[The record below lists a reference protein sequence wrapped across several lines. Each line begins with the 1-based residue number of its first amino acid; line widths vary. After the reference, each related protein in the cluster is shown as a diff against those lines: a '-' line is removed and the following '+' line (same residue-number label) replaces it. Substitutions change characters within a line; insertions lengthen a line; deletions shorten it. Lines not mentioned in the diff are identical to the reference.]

1 MNITIS
7 KVRPPTKLQ
16 SDGLSPLVKIHKS
29 LHNQLSNKHGYTT
42 GESTCESSGV
52 SMNCSEEFFAIEKS
66 EVLKSRDLT
75 QMTSGPQSGSL
86 VPSSASEATQFTSDE
101 SEAIYYFGYGTIVN
115 PIVRLRR
122 GCTIPHENIQTAI
135 LYDHRLK
142 FVAGGTANIVK
153 SRGWDVKGVL
163 IRFDTLRQW
172 EEFRRFDANYDVHDV
187 SVSLIDKTNLD
198 PKRKNDH
205 TAPFDDLNED
215 GIDDDID
222 DQIQRPGL
230 ISNRRL
236 HRSCLVSGTSLNDL
250 SEDSSS
256 EEEDYSCPFSFEP
269 KSAKVD
275 PNAVKCKTFM
285 IDQDLQGLRH
295 VINENSSF
303 RGNGDESVFAKPQER
318 YLKLMTDGLRIHDVD
333 ETYIRDEILAVN
345 YIPNERDKV
354 IDQNYRSFPVA
365 KKLTKI
371 SQSKYVTKI
380 CKSPENATHFVIGTK
395 IIKLDGEPDPSNAC
409 IRWLKA
415 NGDGKGDMTLLVHQ
429 TFIDKDCFQL
439 APVSTKDKLTEE
451 HRLWA
456 EHVVFLYLQ
465 RAGLTATVIGELLA
479 EGKPAL
485 FGNKFISKMAK
496 LKANSGC
503 PPNRTTAMETSVSDS
518 NINSDVTMPDPS
530 VATAQSLHRRSSAP
544 LPGAINRKTSAA
556 KRVFGGALGRMK
568 KSPKN
573 SKG

>member
-16 SDGLSPLVKIHKS
+16 PEGLSPRVKIHKA
-29 LHNQLSNKHGYTT
+29 LHNQLSNKQGYTT

-52 SMNCSEEFFAIEKS
+52 SMNSSQDFFAIEKS
-66 EVLKSRDLT
+66 EDLKSRDLT

-101 SEAIYYFGYGTIVN
+101 SEGIYYFGYGTIVN

-122 GCTIPHENIQTAI
+122 GCTIPPENIRTAI

-172 EEFRRFDANYDVHDV
+172 EEFRRFDANYDVHDI

-198 PKRKNDH
+198 PKRKNAH
-205 TAPFDDLNED
+205 TAPFDDLTE
-215 GIDDDID
+215 DDID
-222 DQIQRPGL
+222 DHISNIDDRIQRSGL
-230 ISNRRL
+230 ISNRRM
-236 HRSCLVSGTSLNDL
+236 HRSCLVSGSSLNDL

-275 PNAVKCKTFM
+275 PNAINCKTFM
-285 IDQDLQGLRH
+285 IDQDPQGLRH

-303 RGNGDESVFAKPQER
+303 RGNGDDSVFAKPQER

-333 ETYIRDEILAVN
+333 ETYIRDEVLAVN

-354 IDQNYRSFPVA
+354 VDQNYRSFPVA

-380 CKSPENATHFVIGTK
+380 CKNPEKATHFVIGNK
-395 IIKLDGEPDPSNAC
+395 IIKVDGEPNPSNAC

-415 NGDGKGDMTLLVHQ
+415 HGDGKGDTTLLVHQ
-429 TFIDKDCFQL
+429 SFIDKDCFQL
-439 APVSTKDKLTEE
+439 APVSTEDKLTEE
-451 HRLWA
+451 HRRWA

-465 RAGLTATVIGELLA
+465 RAGLTANVIGELS
-479 EGKPAL
+479 EEKPAL
-485 FGNKFISKMAK
+485 FSNKFISKMAK

-503 PPNRTTAMETSVSDS
+503 PPNRTAAMEASDS
-518 NINSDVTMPDPS
+518 NINADVAMPDPS
-530 VATAQSLHRRSSAP
+530 MATAHSLHARSSATTP
-544 LPGAINRKTSAA
+544 TISNRKTSAA

-568 KSPKN
+568 KSK
-573 SKG
+573 S